1 MGTKP
6 KRGSKAIDAQVDAL
20 ATELKELSD
29 AKKLDQPTAQ
39 DIAEAN
45 AIDAQL
51 ALEAKIS
58 EDTAKLETEIANT
71 PHSIKD
77 LGYRVAGTVVTLE
90 AQAKWAMLHIAGIKE
105 GKVSTED
112 RAAYDSGSMMRY
124 GESHPDQQYIVTG
137 DNLYIPATPDAMAD
151 INPSHT
157 VATLNIYTCMG
168 YSQQAFGKLKS
179 ENPSLHGIYGVMRD
193 DWSNYKNRVWKALT
207 NKVRELSEGKAKRAA
222 QANDFEVRC
231 TKVFDELDK
240 GVKNAHKR
248 EDHTAIEP
256 RYLAAKAAFWASWKS
271 YKA

>member
-1 MGTKP
+1 MSKRKP
-6 KRGSKAIDAQVDAL
+6 PVVQDLPVQD
-20 ATELKELSD
+20 LS
-29 AKKLDQPTAQ
+29 DQPTAQ
-39 DIAEAN
+39 DIADAD
-45 AIDAQL
+45 AIEAQL
-51 ALEAKIS
+51 ALEAQLAKDAAKI
-58 EDTAKLETEIANT
+58 ETEVMNT

-90 AQAKWAMLHIAGIKE
+90 TQAKWAMLHIAGIKE
-105 GKVSTED
+105 GKVSSED

-124 GESHPDQQYIVTG
+124 GESHPDQQYIVTS
-137 DNLYIPATPDAMAD
+137 DNLYIPATVDAMRD

-179 ENPSLHGIYGVMRD
+179 ENPSLHGIYGAMRD

-207 NKVRELSEGKAKRAA
+207 NKVRELSEGKVKRTA

-248 EDHTAIEP
+248 EDHTAIES

>member
-1 MGTKP
+1 MS
-6 KRGSKAIDAQVDAL
+6 KRKLVISPVEQV
-20 ATELKELSD
+20 TPY
-29 AKKLDQPTAQ
+29 QPTEQ

-51 ALEAKIS
+51 ALEAKLA
-58 EDTAKLETEIANT
+58 EDTAKTETEAINT

-90 AQAKWAMLHIAGIKE
+90 TQARWAMLHIAGIKE

-137 DNLYIPATPDAMAD
+137 DNLYIPATVDAMQD
-151 INPSHT
+151 INPSHA

-179 ENPSLHGIYGVMRD
+179 ENPSLHGIYGAMRD
-193 DWSNYKNRVWKALT
+193 DWSNYKNRVWKALVS
-207 NKVRELSEGKAKRAA
+207 KVKELSVGKAKRES
-222 QANDFEVRC
+222 QANDFEVRID
-231 TKVFDELDK
+231 KGFDEWDK
-240 GVKNAHKR
+240 GVKNAHKCG
-248 EDHTAIEP
+248 DATAIEA
-256 RYLAAKAAFWASWKS
+256 RYLASKAAFWAAWKS

>member
-1 MGTKP
+1 MS
-6 KRGSKAIDAQVDAL
+6 KRKLVISPVVQD
-20 ATELKELSD
+20 LS
-29 AKKLDQPTAQ
+29 DQPTEQ

-51 ALEAKIS
+51 ALEAKLA
-58 EDTAKLETEIANT
+58 EDAAKIETESLNT

-90 AQAKWAMLHIAGIKE
+90 TQARWAMLHIAGIKE

-137 DNLYIPATPDAMAD
+137 DNLYIPATVDAMQD

-179 ENPSLHGIYGVMRD
+179 ENPSLHGIYGAMRD

-207 NKVRELSEGKAKRAA
+207 NKVRELAVGKAKRDS
-222 QANDFEVRC
+222 QANDFEVRVD
-231 TKVFDELDK
+231 KGFDEWDK

-248 EDHTAIEP
+248 GDATAIEA
-256 RYLAAKAAFWASWKS
+256 RYLASKAAFWAAWKS
-271 YKA
+271 YEA